1 MGTDRNHNQYRF
13 NRLAH
18 DTSRSAMAKYKG
30 LMVGDNP
37 WTKLVRFELI
47 TGLFGGLPGA
57 LGLYLR
63 QKFYPSLFKK
73 AGRHVVFGRHLAL
86 RWPQRITLGD
96 DVLIDEYAMLSIF
109 GRGDEHIHI
118 GDGVLIGRRSV
129 VKCRLGSLQI
139 GDHTNVGMDC
149 RIASTS
155 TVIIGE
161 YCLFAGKCYIGG
173 AQHRYDRRDI
183 PITLQPLNSRGVV
196 IEDDVWL
203 GANVCVNDGVKIG
216 KGAVVGAGAVVT
228 KDIPPYTVAAGVPA
242 RVIKERP

>member
-73 AGRHVVFGRHLAL
+73 
-86 RWPQRITLGD
+86 ITRFLT
-96 DVLIDEYAMLSIF
+96 V
-109 GRGDEHIHI
+109 
-118 GDGVLIGRRSV
+118 
-129 VKCRLGSLQI
+129 CQI
-139 GDHTNVGMDC
+139 SFKH
-149 RIASTS
+149 
-155 TVIIGE
+155 
-161 YCLFAGKCYIGG
+161 
-173 AQHRYDRRDI
+173 
-183 PITLQPLNSRGVV
+183 
-196 IEDDVWL
+196 
-203 GANVCVNDGVKIG
+203 
-216 KGAVVGAGAVVT
+216 
-228 KDIPPYTVAAGVPA
+228 
-242 RVIKERP
+242 